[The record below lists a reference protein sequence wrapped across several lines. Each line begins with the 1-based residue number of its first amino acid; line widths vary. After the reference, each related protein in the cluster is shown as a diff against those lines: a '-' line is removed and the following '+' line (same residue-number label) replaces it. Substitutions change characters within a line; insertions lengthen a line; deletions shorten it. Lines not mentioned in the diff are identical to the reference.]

1 MADVNSWLKGDSL
14 ILVPPTLQHD
24 FLAVSGRTAILFRL
38 EVLDALN
45 LITETLSFA
54 AYELLSNLLDERT

>member
-45 LITETLSFA
+45 LITAVSYTHLRAHET
-54 AYELLSNLLDERT
+54 